1 MNGWAKFHYIATWVF
16 NVAYLNLL
24 WILFSIIGLVFFG
37 LFPATAAMFAIVRK
51 WVILDERDFNI
62 FTTFW
67 FFYRKDFLKL
77 NGFALFFFI
86 IGYFIYF
93 NISFLV
99 LNPNSF
105 HFLYPGTIIFTL
117 AYAMTLLY
125 FFPVFVHFK
134 LSFFQYIKQAF
145 LLAVISPLEVIAI
158 LLVAVILFAF
168 IVWIPGMIPLFSGS
182 VLSICIL
189 YLSRRSFRRLT
200 QKTGENQ

>member
-1 MNGWAKFHYIATWVF
+1 MNGWDKLYSIATWVF
-16 NVAYLNLL
+16 NVVYLNLL

-51 WVILDERDFNI
+51 WIILGERDFNI
-62 FTTFW
+62 FTIFW
-67 FFYRKDFLKL
+67 SFYRKDFLKL

-105 HFLYPGTIIFTL
+105 QFLYPGMIILTL
-117 AYAMTLLY
+117 VYGMTLLY
-125 FFPVFVHFK
+125 FFPVYVHFK
-134 LSFFQYIKQAF
+134 LGFFQYIRQAF
-145 LLAVISPLEVIAI
+145 LLAVISPLEVIGVI
-158 LLVAVILFAF
+158 VVAAILFAF
-168 IVWIPGMIPLFSGS
+168 IVWIPGIIPLFSGS
-182 VLSICIL
+182 ALSICIL

-200 QKTGENQ
+200 QKTGED